1 MGELRSQN
9 WDRYGTDKTSVDS
22 HVNRNV
28 TGFGLVEI
36 LISVVILGLSVAAV
50 LQFIQATSKNN
61 AGSMLGAVTSGQQQN
76 DAFETIYRELNDLGN
91 VGVIS
96 ALDGYL
102 GGTPGDET
110 LQIRFNEGSGS
121 LSIDTST
128 TPHTL
133 NIYNSDS
140 ELDDVGLYIHVVDQ
154 PVEGK
159 TLCQVGARVSGDTWA
174 YDCACDSSFSV
185 APVVLDSYDGS
196 DSDGKV
202 STLPLMMIDGRVCEV
217 GSATGTSLTFLDTD
231 ENCPGILDSSDAAS
245 WQHRGFFSLPRYL
258 IFSDTDGDLVADED
272 GFAEAIFDVF
282 SAPRDRLN
290 WKYPENDCS

>member
-1 MGELRSQN
+1 MDRDAIQVDEKKAATLR
-9 WDRYGTDKTSVDS
+9 
-22 HVNRNV
+22 
-28 TGFGLVEI
+28 GFGLLEI
-36 LISVVILGLSVAAV
+36 LISTVILGITVAV
-50 LQFIQATSKNN
+50 VMQFIQSTSKNN

-121 LSIDTST
+121 LAIDTST
-128 TPHTL
+128 TPDTL
-133 NIYNSDS
+133 NIYNADS
-140 ELDDVGLYIHVVDQ
+140 GLDDVGLYIHVVDQ

-159 TLCQVGARVSGDTWA
+159 TLCQVGIRVSGDTWA

-196 DSDGKV
+196 DTEGKV
-202 STLPLMMIDGRVCEV
+202 PTLPLMMIDGRVCEV

-231 ENCPGILDSSDAAS
+231 ENCPGVLDSSDSAS
-245 WQHRGFFSLPRYL
+245 WEHRGFFSLPRYL
-258 IFSDTDGDLVADED
+258 VFSDTDGDLVADED
-272 GFAEAIFDVF
+272 GFSEAIFDVF

-290 WKYPENDCS
+290 WKYPKNGCS